1 MKPIVTI
8 IMATYNRAHF
18 IKETLISIQNQTF
31 ENWECIIIDDGGTDN
46 TQDVIK
52 SILENDRRFQF
63 VKRNENYQKGLP
75 GCRNFGLDLAKG
87 DYIVFFDDDDII
99 HPDNLKI
106 GVETLNDSGFS
117 FCHYQKLS
125 FEVDQPSFEKI
136 EIVNTKTIT
145 SNDLEKVITQEIGL
159 ASCTVLW
166 NNDCFKT
173 HRFNEKLMYAEEWE
187 CYNRILSEGFC
198 GVEIDAV
205 LYFNRKHPNSNT
217 AEFYNNNPIRKESKN
232 EAILLVIKNLH
243 EKGLLTDSLLRYFIQ
258 MALDFKAYNLF
269 ESILIAT
276 RLPFAV
282 QIKWKIF
289 YSLLPLRLALFKL
302 KKQLVKK

>member
-1 MKPIVTI
+1 MKPLVTI

-46 TQDVIK
+46 TQDVIN
-52 SILENDRRFQF
+52 SILENDTRFQF
-63 VKRNENYQKGLP
+63 VKRTENYQKGLP
-75 GCRNFGLDLAKG
+75 GCRNFGLYLAKG

-106 GVETLNDSGFS
+106 GVETLKDSDFS

-125 FEVDQPSFEKI
+125 FEEDKPSFDKI
-136 EIVNTKTIT
+136 ESVHKKTIKKD
-145 SNDLEKVITQEIGL
+145 DLEKVITQEIGL

-166 NNDCFKT
+166 NKDCFKT

-187 CYNRILSEGFC
+187 CYARIISEGFI
-198 GVEIDAV
+198 GVIIDAV

-217 AEFYNNNPIRKESKN
+217 GEFYNNNPIRKESKK
-232 EAILLVIKNLH
+232 EAILLVSSNLQD
-243 EKGLLTDSLLRYFIQ
+243 KGLLTNSLLRYFIQ
-258 MALDFKAYNLF
+258 MALNFKEYNLF
-269 ESILIAT
+269 ESILITAK
-276 RLPFAV
+276 LSFAK

-289 YSLLPLRLALFKL
+289 YSLLPIRLAIFKL

>member
-1 MKPIVTI
+1 
-8 IMATYNRAHF
+8 MATYNRAHF

-46 TQDVIK
+46 TKDIIK
-52 SILENDRRFQF
+52 SILQNDTRFQF
-63 VKRNENYQKGLP
+63 VKRSESYQKGLP

-87 DYIVFFDDDDII
+87 NFIIFFDDDDII

-106 GVETLNDSGFS
+106 GVETLKDSDFS

-125 FEVDQPSFEKI
+125 FEVDQPSFVKI
-136 EIVNTKTIT
+136 ETVNKKTIK
-145 SNDLEKVITQEIGL
+145 SNDLEKVITQKIGL

-173 HRFNEKLMYAEEWE
+173 LRFNEKLMYAEEWE
-187 CYNRILSEGFC
+187 CYTRIISEGYT
-198 GVEIDAV
+198 GVIIDAV

-243 EKGLLTDSLLRYFIQ
+243 EKELLTDSLLRYFIQ
-258 MALDFKAYNLF
+258 MALDFKAYKLF
-269 ESILIAT
+269 ESILTTIK
-276 RLPFAV
+276 LSFAA

-289 YSLLPLRLALFKL
+289 YSLLPLRLKLFKF
-302 KKQLVKK
+302 KKRLVKK